1 MFNSIVR
8 FVTGR
13 YAAYQTPI
21 ILIYLLIHIPFLRC
35 NVLVHVDLSSGV
47 FDLFSCPCLFSEDTR
62 LPGSQ
67 KETPNRLVYGD

>member
-1 MFNSIVR
+1 MFNSILR

-35 NVLVHVDLSSGV
+35 DVPVHVDLSSGV
-47 FDLFSCPCLFSEDTR
+47 FWFVLLALSFFPKIL
-62 LPGSQ
+62 GSLGA
-67 KETPNRLVYGD
+67 KRKDRIG